1 MDQKALALDPSSFE
15 AQFGMAMVYFHQR
28 RFAESKRTIEGI
40 LKQDSEFF
48 PGYLRLGM
56 IAEQSGELDNALNY
70 YRRAA
75 ELKPQDEDPWRFL
88 AGVQRKLGNAE
99 AAEEAALRVVEV
111 TSRKLEASLEDIIVM
126 SRLAEAYARF
136 GGREEALATLRRVFE
151 LEPNDGLA
159 VYNCSCAYALL
170 GEKRAALLSLRRAFE
185 NGFRTVAH
193 WARTD
198 TAFDNLRTDVEFEQL
213 VAELQ

>member
-1 MDQKALALDPSSFE
+1 M
-15 AQFGMAMVYFHQR
+15 
-28 RFAESKRTIEGI
+28 
-40 LKQDSEFF
+40 
-48 PGYLRLGM
+48 
-56 IAEQSGELDNALNY
+56 NY

-136 GGREEALATLRRVFE
+136 GGREEAHATLRRVFE
-151 LEPNDGLA
+151 LEPDDGLA

-170 GEKRAALLSLRRAFE
+170 GEKRAALLSLRRAFK

-198 TAFDNLRTDVEFEQL
+198 TAFDNLRRDVEFEQL
-213 VAELQ
+213 VAEL